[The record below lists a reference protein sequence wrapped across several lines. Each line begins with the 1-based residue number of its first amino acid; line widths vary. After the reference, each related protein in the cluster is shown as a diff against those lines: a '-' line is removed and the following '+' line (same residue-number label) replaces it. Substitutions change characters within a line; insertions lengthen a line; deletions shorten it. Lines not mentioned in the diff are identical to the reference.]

1 MLLTTARQRRLLAFL
16 LLALFLIYWIPFSN
30 AFPGWVPLQF
40 SSYRIFQ
47 ATTIAMWAIVALG
60 LNILTGYNGQI
71 SLGHGAFVA
80 LGGYTSAILIFDH
93 NWPFWATIPIAGLL
107 TGAIGFLVGLPA
119 LRLTGPYLAIA
130 TLALALSTPQIL
142 QKYEGLTHGS
152 QGINIDSPTPPGAL
166 NDILNDTQYLYFLA
180 LLVAFIMAIVAWNIV
195 RSRVGR
201 AFVAIRDSEIA
212 AQSMG
217 VNLAIYKSIAF
228 AYSAALMGLAGA
240 LFAHKIAYLA
250 PDIFNILLSIQF
262 LLLVIVGGLG
272 SLHGAVF
279 GAIFV
284 ALLPPLIAIL
294 RDSIPAS
301 MNDAAV
307 AMNIKLIA
315 IIGEG
320 IGNFLKKPGVEAGIF
335 GLILVL
341 VILLEP
347 LGMYGRWVKIRVFF
361 STFPMYRG
369 ATFKRQKSY
378 MRSERLR

>member
-1 MLLTTARQRRLLAFL
+1 MRFQFKTSYNQDIRLFKDRVDASWYG
-16 LLALFLIYWIPFSN
+16 LLALAVLALPFLMSDYYVGEATWVFIY
-30 AFPGWVPLQF
+30 
-40 SSYRIFQ
+40 
-47 ATTIAMWAIVALG
+47 AICGVSLMVLVGYTG
-60 LNILTGYNGQI
+60 LV
-71 SLGHGAFVA
+71 SLGHAAFLGIGAYAHAYFLKHGIPWIPSVVLA
-80 LGGYTSAILIFDH
+80 VMITTASGLI
-93 NWPFWATIPIAGLL
+93 
-107 TGAIGFLVGLPA
+107 VGLPA
-119 LRLTGPYLAIA
+119 LRMTGIYLAIA
-130 TLALALSTPQIL
+130 TLAFSVIIQ
-142 QKYEGLTHGS
+142 EVFSRWESVTHGFAGMPVEKPVIFGVAFHDEAS
-152 QGINIDSPTPPGAL
+152 FYYLCLFFLVIVLWLTRNLLRSPT
-166 NDILNDTQYLYFLA
+166 
-180 LLVAFIMAIVAWNIV
+180 
-195 RSRVGR
+195 GR
-201 AFVAIRDSEIA
+201 AWIAIRDSEIA

-250 PDIFNILLSIQF
+250 PDIFTILLSIQF

-301 MNDAAV
+301 MADAAA